1 MSGIRIRKICFLLYL
16 QGVRPINQ
24 LISGLDGS
32 AKNAKSRQLTLQGEE
47 TDVHLVPP
55 KYFFT
60 FLFPWPEY
68 KADELFN
75 EQLSLAIFPVPL
87 RSEREILKGHCQEIF
102 LT

>member
-1 MSGIRIRKICFLLYL
+1 MEPDRDKMLGYGRFAFWLYL

-24 LISGLDGS
+24 LIFSLDGS

-60 FLFPWPEY
+60 FCFRAQKTNTNDFVTDRY
-68 KADELFN
+68 RTA
-75 EQLSLAIFPVPL
+75 
-87 RSEREILKGHCQEIF
+87 G
-102 LT
+102 